1 MEFVRF
7 AYSLDELDYLPVRD
21 EIRERISG
29 LFGVSNIWMQDT
41 ESSGGINNESQ
52 QLTVMSRVVEGAQR
66 SYHTDVMP
74 KFERAFKITDWFLRI
89 QTPEETNE
97 MAELQIFQ
105 IKVGIAG
112 QMVGMGFGAEYDSE
126 EKEFTYTGRVQSKEE
141 QEQTQRDAANPFG
154 GGGYGADGSMG
165 GNNGGGGG
173 NPFGGQAGGG
183 QQPPQFGSNG
193 GSRNGSA
200 QAVKP
205 IQPPKR
211 QQPQLTGPRSP
222 R

>member
-1 MEFVRF
+1 
-7 AYSLDELDYLPVRD
+7 
-21 EIRERISG
+21 
-29 LFGVSNIWMQDT
+29 
-41 ESSGGINNESQ
+41 
-52 QLTVMSRVVEGAQR
+52 
-66 SYHTDVMP
+66 MP

-112 QMVGMGFGAEYDSE
+112 QMVTMGFGAEYDSE
-126 EKEFTYTGRVQSKEE
+126 EKEFTFTGRVPSKEE

-154 GGGYGADGSMG
+154 GGGYGADDG
-165 GNNGGGGG
+165 GGAGGAAGGGGGG

-183 QQPPQFGSNG
+183 QQPPQFGGNG
-193 GSRNGSA
+193 SQNGSA
-200 QAVKP
+200 KAVKP